1 MIFMSHFFLYIFRVE
16 VDCQQIFLPGQL
28 GVAIGRCTS
37 VDGLRVINFKDE
49 VCLPHPETV
58 ELFTNRTCLAPDPD
72 LKCCRN
78 ILR

>member
-1 MIFMSHFFLYIFRVE
+1 MATPSW
-16 VDCQQIFLPGQL
+16 PGRNIYWQSTSTL
-28 GVAIGRCTS
+28 KTS
-37 VDGLRVINFKDE
+37 VDGLRIINFKDE

-58 ELFTNRTCLAPDPD
+58 ELFCSRTCLAPDPD

>member
-1 MIFMSHFFLYIFRVE
+1 VSDTPRLQYYDDFYEANCFLYIFRVE

-37 VDGLRVINFKDE
+37 VDGLRIINFKDE

-58 ELFTNRTCLAPDPD
+58 ELF
-72 LKCCRN
+72 
-78 ILR
+78 